1 MKRLSIISAFM
12 LMTMGC
18 LAQSDVSEEN
28 PVDKTS
34 LIVNPSFENS
44 TNGWTCENL
53 GSQSNSSFSKKAGS
67 YYIEK
72 WTSQGNAVGDASVR
86 QTLKNVPIGMYKM
99 TVAAQNYSQNAT
111 TKKNTGAYIF
121 AGLAQEIVYTP
132 ADYSVKFT
140 NLTGEV
146 EIGFVAEGATG
157 NWLAVDNFRL
167 YLIGELSA
175 EGIVSELTR
184 IYEDAEL
191 LLQSMMSATASDSLQ
206 QAIGLAKAITTASS
220 ESDMQAAAKA
230 LETAMVYA
238 NSSIAEYKALA
249 DKITEVEAN
258 YDEAKQGAAEFKA
271 ELDGAKALVANAAA
285 TSEELAQQIKDLDR
299 ALLAFNLANA
309 TPGSGTAPKV
319 TITHHYVATGA
330 TQALMRATSVGS
342 NVLERGVCWSTERN
356 PTVLDNR
363 TTKYFNLKGNL
374 FHVTGL
380 EPATVYYLRP
390 YVMNKTYTVAY
401 GDEVKIVTHSVGT
414 CRGTWN
420 EGAPDEAANARCRN
434 AIKQT
439 IDYFNEWTGI
449 KGFTLQG
456 HYGAQTQTADCSYGG
471 WMRIGPNAG
480 NQAIGTVLHETGHGV
495 GVGTHERWYNCAEL
509 RENTTHGLWLGREA
523 NTVLRFL
530 ENCDS
535 KYVAFTG
542 DGTHGWG
549 TLDTRQATA
558 PNGSISFDWLVN
570 GADKDTHQEIQ
581 YIGGMCI
588 LHGLFIDGLCPT
600 SGDPNGV
607 AGYTY
612 NFDDTKK
619 YYLMNKHEERGL
631 GSGLLYQ
638 RNASGYLGWRHLL
651 QEEAVTDS
659 AAWYLEFNATTGQYL
674 FKNVATGQYLTRS
687 SSSVKTK
694 TVSTTPSAS
703 ERFQLMPDRTDVTIG
718 SGNNRIT
725 THGYWFTWN
734 STENKA
740 ISASAYSSIMGFGNV
755 SVATFNFKNTATAQ
769 QWILISEDELQTY
782 KDIMIAT
789 SIRDINHDTEKEV
802 KEVKAIYNAEGKLL
816 PQMRKGLNIVR
827 YQNGETKKVMMK

>member
-121 AGLAQEIVYTP
+121 AGLAQEIVCTP

-184 IYEDAEL
+184 IYGEAEL

-206 QAIGLAKAITTASS
+206 QAIALAEAITTASS
-220 ESDMQAAAKA
+220 ESDMQSAAKA

-401 GDEVKIVTHSVGT
+401 GDEVKIVTHPVGT

-420 EGAPDEAANARCRN
+420 EGAPDEAANAR
-434 AIKQT
+434 
-439 IDYFNEWTGI
+439 
-449 KGFTLQG
+449 
-456 HYGAQTQTADCSYGG
+456 
-471 WMRIGPNAG
+471 
-480 NQAIGTVLHETGHGV
+480 
-495 GVGTHERWYNCAEL
+495 
-509 RENTTHGLWLGREA
+509 
-523 NTVLRFL
+523 
-530 ENCDS
+530 
-535 KYVAFTG
+535 
-542 DGTHGWG
+542 
-549 TLDTRQATA
+549 
-558 PNGSISFDWLVN
+558 
-570 GADKDTHQEIQ
+570 
-581 YIGGMCI
+581 
-588 LHGLFIDGLCPT
+588 
-600 SGDPNGV
+600 
-607 AGYTY
+607 
-612 NFDDTKK
+612 
-619 YYLMNKHEERGL
+619 
-631 GSGLLYQ
+631 
-638 RNASGYLGWRHLL
+638 
-651 QEEAVTDS
+651 
-659 AAWYLEFNATTGQYL
+659 
-674 FKNVATGQYLTRS
+674 
-687 SSSVKTK
+687 
-694 TVSTTPSAS
+694 
-703 ERFQLMPDRTDVTIG
+703 
-718 SGNNRIT
+718 
-725 THGYWFTWN
+725 
-734 STENKA
+734 
-740 ISASAYSSIMGFGNV
+740 
-755 SVATFNFKNTATAQ
+755 
-769 QWILISEDELQTY
+769 
-782 KDIMIAT
+782 
-789 SIRDINHDTEKEV
+789 
-802 KEVKAIYNAEGKLL
+802 
-816 PQMRKGLNIVR
+816 
-827 YQNGETKKVMMK
+827 